1 MSRNAM
7 NRVCVVVPVYAG
19 LEESRRCIESLIA
32 SLKLQKTEA
41 RVIIVDDCS
50 PEPAL
55 SQYCKKISD
64 GNPSIDLLVNEKN
77 LGFVKSVNR
86 GMLEAGDDDVIL
98 LNSDTEVANDWIDRL
113 AAAAYRKD
121 KIATVT
127 PFSNN
132 ATICSYP
139 RFLESNSLPANE
151 TVKSLDKLFSHINAG
166 KTVDLPT
173 GHGFCIFIRRAAIKE
188 IGLFDDKAFPRGY
201 GEENDFCCRAHIAG
215 WMNILACDVFV
226 FHEGSV
232 SFGAE
237 REIRVAAA
245 MKTIAVRYPWYHA
258 AVNTFIEADPVAA
271 FRQSVSDYRRLKN
284 PRPSV
289 LMINHGLGGGTQK
302 HVHELARSV
311 ESGFRCYELASTNG
325 KRVEIRSLSDD
336 DGLQEFYEIPRQL
349 DSLLKR
355 LKVLDVIHVHFHHTI
370 GLPLELFDL
379 PRLLGVEY
387 DFTAH
392 DFFAICPQINLVEER
407 GNYCGEP
414 ERTVCNACIKKRPA
428 HGASDIAEW
437 RAYYAQ
443 LLAKARHVYCPSHD
457 TATRLQ
463 RYFYLPNIVVT
474 PHEVNNDVVLYK
486 PEPMVSDGHLVFC
499 IIGALSKW
507 KGADLVEAV
516 AELVEK
522 SRLPIRFVLI
532 GFAYRQL
539 NDLSQRV
546 LQITGPY
553 QDDNLDALI
562 GQHKPHAIWFTS
574 QWPETYSYT
583 LSAALRTQC
592 AIIAPDLGAFSER
605 LRDRALSWVLPWNTT
620 PASFTDFF
628 MSLRKSFIENKVQ
641 FGKTAIA
648 DSGNY
653 LGRYAAARQKKSGN
667 SRQSTVQGINL
678 YVPGADAPV
687 YAMRV
692 SRYILAKRVL
702 RDRIIAIY
710 RHEKMRPFL
719 KRIVPIKWVI
729 AADRWLSY

>member
-1 MSRNAM
+1 MNGNHVNA
-7 NRVCVVVPVYAG
+7 VCIIVPVYAG
-19 LEESRRCIESLIA
+19 LEDSKRCIESLLA
-32 SLKLQKTEA
+32 SLPLQKA
-41 RVIIVDDCS
+41 KVRVIIVDDCS

-55 SQYCKKISD
+55 SQYCKKISE
-64 GNPSIDLLVNEKN
+64 GNPLINLLVNVKN

-86 GMLEAGDDDVIL
+86 GMQKAGGDDVIL

-113 AAAAYRKD
+113 VAAAYRKD
-121 KIATVT
+121 KTATVT

-139 RFLESNSLPANE
+139 RFLESNPLPTGE
-151 TVKSLDKLFSHINAG
+151 TVKTLDKLFSDINAD
-166 KTVDLPT
+166 KTVELPT
-173 GHGFCIFIRRAAIKE
+173 GHGFCLFITRAAINE
-188 IGLFDDKAFPRGY
+188 LGLFDDRAFPRGY

-215 WMNILACDVFV
+215 WTNILAGNVFV

-237 REIRVAAA
+237 REARVSAA
-245 MKTIAVRYPWYHA
+245 MKTIAARFPWYHA
-258 AVNTFIEADPVAA
+258 AVGKFIENDPVAQL
-271 FRQSVSDYRRLKN
+271 RQAVSEYRRLKS
-284 PRPSV
+284 PSPAV

-302 HVHELARSV
+302 HVHELAKSV
-311 ESGFRCYELASTNG
+311 ESHFRCYELASTNG

-336 DGLQEFYEIPRQL
+336 DGLQEFYEIPQQL
-349 DSLLKR
+349 DVLLKR
-355 LKVLDVIHVHFHHTI
+355 LHALDVTHVHFHHTI
-370 GLPLELFDL
+370 GLPLVLFDL
-379 PRLLGVEY
+379 PKLLNVEY

-392 DFFAICPQINLVEER
+392 DFYSICPQINMVEER

-414 ERTVCNACIKKRPA
+414 ERAVCNACISKRPA
-428 HGASDIAEW
+428 HGAGDISEW

-457 TATRLQ
+457 TATRLR
-463 RYFYLPNIVVT
+463 RYFYLPNIIVA
-474 PHEVNNDVVLYK
+474 PHEEPEAEALYTPVK
-486 PEPMVSDGHLVFC
+486 IGMQDHLVIC

-522 SRLPIRFVLI
+522 SRLPVRFVLI
-532 GFAYRQL
+532 GFAYRQF

-553 QDDNLDALI
+553 KDKDLEALI
-562 GQHKPHAIWFTS
+562 AQHKPHAVWFTS

-583 LSAALRTQC
+583 LSAALRTRC
-592 AIIAPDLGAFSER
+592 AIIAPDLGAFQER
-605 LRDRALSWVLPWNTT
+605 LRERPLSWILPWNTT
-620 PASFTDFF
+620 PASFADFF
-628 MSLRKSFIENKVQ
+628 MSLRQTVIKNETDFAGVKNMPMDNYLLSYVTASSGAKSKQHVTTAT
-641 FGKTAIA
+641 GKT
-648 DSGNY
+648 
-653 LGRYAAARQKKSGN
+653 
-667 SRQSTVQGINL
+667 L

-692 SRYILAKRVL
+692 SRYILTKRAL

-710 RHEKMRPFL
+710 RHEKIRPHL
-719 KRIVPIKWVI
+719 KRIVPLKWVI

>member
-1 MSRNAM
+1 MSDLVKQ
-7 NRVCVVVPVYAG
+7 VCIVVPVYAG

-32 SLKLQKTEA
+32 SLPLQKAKTS
-41 RVIIVDDCS
+41 IIIIDDCS

-55 SQYCKKISD
+55 SQYCKDISD
-64 GNPSIDLLVNEKN
+64 KDPNITLRVNEKN

-86 GMLEAGDDDVIL
+86 GMQEAGNDDVIL

-113 AAAAYRKD
+113 VAAAYRKE
-121 KIATVT
+121 KTATVT

-139 RFLESNSLPANE
+139 RFIESNGLPSNE
-151 TVKSLDKLFSHINAG
+151 TVKSLDKLFADVNAC

-173 GHGFCIFIRRAAIKE
+173 GHGFCLFIRRAALDE

-201 GEENDFCCRAHIAG
+201 GEENDLCCRAHLAG
-215 WMNILACDVFV
+215 WKNILACDVFV

-237 REIRVAAA
+237 REARVVAA
-245 MKTIAVRYPWYHA
+245 MKTIAVRYPWYHG
-258 AVNTFIEADPVAA
+258 AVNTFIETDPVAE

-325 KRVEIRSLSDD
+325 KRVQIRSLSDD
-336 DGLQEFYEIPRQL
+336 DGLQEFYEIPRQI
-349 DSLLKR
+349 DALLKR
-355 LKVLDVIHVHFHHTI
+355 LTDLGVMHVHFHHTI
-370 GLPLELFDL
+370 GLPLQLFDL
-379 PRLLGVEY
+379 PRLLHVEY

-414 ERTVCNACIKKRPA
+414 ERTVCNTCIKKRPA
-428 HGASDIAEW
+428 HGAKDIAEW

-463 RYFYLPNIVVT
+463 RYFYFSNIVVA
-474 PHEVNNDVVLYK
+474 PHEARGEVTLYNPK
-486 PEPMVSDGHLVFC
+486 KLEPEQPLVIC

-522 SRLPIRFVLI
+522 SRMPVRFVLI
-532 GFAYRQL
+532 GFAYRQFS
-539 NDLSQRV
+539 DLSQRV

-553 QDDNLDALI
+553 QDENLDAMI
-562 GQHKPHAIWFTS
+562 KQHMPHAIWFTS

-583 LSAALRTQC
+583 LSAALRTSC
-592 AIIAPDLGAFSER
+592 AIIAPDLGAFQER
-605 LRDRALSWVLPWNTT
+605 LHDRPFSWILPWNTT
-620 PASFTDFF
+620 PASFVDFFISLRQTIIKNKTDFAGVKNTP
-628 MSLRKSFIENKVQ
+628 MDSYLLRYASAASGKKSKPHHTATS
-641 FGKTAIA
+641 GKT
-648 DSGNY
+648 
-653 LGRYAAARQKKSGN
+653 
-667 SRQSTVQGINL
+667 L
-678 YVPGADAPV
+678 YSPGADAPV
-687 YAMRV
+687 YAMQV
-692 SRYILAKRVL
+692 CPYILAKRAI
-702 RDRIIAIY
+702 REKIIMIY
-710 RHEKMRPFL
+710 RNEKVRPIL
-719 KRIVPIKWVI
+719 QRIVPLKWVI